1 MSNLALAHNLAERW
15 MASVLPAVVIAA
27 GGTGVYRHPAPEDAV
42 EPFVTVS
49 LTNGKAIKPLGRG
62 NTGVERLTYDV
73 STWDAGNSAE
83 RANAIA
89 IAVAGALEL
98 NGPVSVS
105 GGQIVSCERTG
116 PSPAPPTSIER
127 GLTFQRD
134 GGMYELLVKVD

>member
-1 MSNLALAHNLAERW
+1 MSNLAKAHNLAERW
-15 MASVLPAVVIAA
+15 MASVLPAAVSAA

-49 LTNGKAIKPLGRG
+49 LMAGQAIRPLGRG

-73 STWDAGNSAE
+73 STWGAGNSAE
-83 RANAIA
+83 RANAISV
-89 IAVAGALEL
+89 AVAAAIEL
-98 NGPVSVS
+98 TGPVSVS
-105 GGQIVSCERTG
+105 GGQIVACTRTG